1 MKTFAIGLTLVILI
15 GVSLTLVAVTVQS
28 IQRERRSSRVRKIWP
43 HFGLSI
49 AFCALF
55 FVSWIGQGVSEWQTY
70 VDQQRAHN
78 EPVAVSGFIVE
89 FGQSTLENWQSEF
102 LQLFSFVVFSA
113 VLIHRGSA
121 ESNDSDERMEE
132 SLERI
137 EKKLDELEAR
147 GGAKAP
153 TSR

>member
-1 MKTFAIGLTLVILI
+1 METFAIGLTFVILL
-15 GVSLTLVAVTVQS
+15 GVSLTLVALTVRS
-28 IQRERRSSRVRKIWP
+28 IQRERRRSGIRRIWA

-55 FVSWIGQGVSEWQTY
+55 LVSWIGQGVAEWQTY
-70 VDQQRAHN
+70 ADQQRAHN
-78 EPVAVSGFIVE
+78 EPVDASGFIVE

-113 VLIHRGSA
+113 VLIHQGSA
-121 ESNDSDERMEE
+121 ESKDSDDRTEE
-132 SLERI
+132 ALGRI

-147 GGAKAP
+147 AP
-153 TSR
+153 TRAQTGR